1 MAVRRCA
8 RWFGL
13 AIAFAGAMLLLLA
26 PFAPDAS
33 ASGMGCD
40 GPCPTDSPMTTAYT
54 NTTHNIC
61 AGHNPCCTHNG
72 VLVSCTPT
80 TQYYPPQTT
89 PHGTY
94 TPTTRRYTGSGTV
107 DTAPPASDFVNPAVV
122 TPSAMVA
129 ADPPSPGGGAAGGP
143 NAIALKPASTS
154 HDANRGM
161 QALGVTLGVVGILGA
176 ISGVTRLAGAGAGR
190 GTLNS

>member
-1 MAVRRCA
+1 MALRRCA

-13 AIAFAGAMLLLLA
+13 AIAFAGTLLLFAA
-26 PFAPDAS
+26 PAL
-33 ASGMGCD
+33 ASGPMCD
-40 GPCPTDSPMTTAYT
+40 GPCPTDPPMTDPPMTRDV
-54 NTTHNIC
+54 C

-80 TQYYPPQTT
+80 TQYHAPQTT
-89 PHGTY
+89 TYHY
-94 TPTTRRYTGSGTV
+94 TPTTRRSTSSGTV
-107 DTAPPASDFVNPAVV
+107 DTSPPASDFVNPGVI

-190 GTLNS
+190 GSLNS